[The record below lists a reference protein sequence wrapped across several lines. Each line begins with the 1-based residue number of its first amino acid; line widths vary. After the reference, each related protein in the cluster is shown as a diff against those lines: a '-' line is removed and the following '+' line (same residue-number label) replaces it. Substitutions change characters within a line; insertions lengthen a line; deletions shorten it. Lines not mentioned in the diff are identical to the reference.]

1 MAAIYQDSLLEF
13 KPIPRSIGK
22 FLLEQQQNQNF
33 DEKEI
38 QESQFLELGWTY
50 NKQQRLQ
57 EYERGADDSPLKEY
71 LPKVERMNI
80 YRLVRHARHK
90 I

>member
-22 FLLEQQQNQNF
+22 FLLEQQQNQNS

-50 NKQQRLQ
+50 NKQQRL
-57 EYERGADDSPLKEY
+57 
-71 LPKVERMNI
+71 
-80 YRLVRHARHK
+80 
-90 I
+90 